1 MSLTYFPLL
10 SLTLGLASARPQLT
24 EVKSGSGS
32 QWLPPVQSGLPPN
45 FPDYGASD
53 RSNDISEVSFP
64 GSSSHQPSY
73 QGIQEVSYPGASSYQ
88 GSSVV
93 GRSSFYLP
101 TIESNT
107 GYNPGNLGSGSGYN
121 PGYPTISSLY
131 PSPGP
136 SYSPPSSSFPRPC
149 GSSSRR
155 CPLTQARSPCSSQI
169 LRRLTPSCGSSTSL
183 GSSRPIAR
191 PWRPLPATQTQGS
204 FSSWPL
210 TQGSF
215 SSWPL
220 TYGSGSSQSWGSASP
235 ASSIPL
241 PSVGASTSSSGC
253 GTGGCGK

>member
-1 MSLTYFPLL
+1 MSLTYFPVL
-10 SLTLGLASARPQLT
+10 SLTLGLASARPQVS

-45 FPDYGASD
+45 FPDYGAPD

-64 GSSSHQPSY
+64 GSSSYQPSY
-73 QGIQEVSYPGASSYQ
+73 QGIQEVSYPGASSNQ

-93 GRSSFYLP
+93 GRSSLYLP
-101 TIESNT
+101 TIDSNT

-121 PGYPTISSLY
+121 PGYPSISSLPASLY

-155 CPLTQARSPCSSQI
+155 CPLTQTRRPCSSQI

-183 GSSRPIAR
+183 GSRRHIAR

-204 FSSWPL
+204 FSSWPM
-210 TQGSF
+210 
-215 SSWPL
+215 
-220 TYGSGSSQSWGSASP
+220 TYGSGSSLSWGSTSQ

>member
-1 MSLTYFPLL
+1 MYLAYFPVL
-10 SLTLGLASARPQLT
+10 SLTLGLARARPQVS

-45 FPDYGASD
+45 FPDYGPSD

-64 GSSSHQPSY
+64 GSSSYQPSY
-73 QGIQEVSYPGASSYQ
+73 QGVQEVSFPSASSYQ

-101 TIESNT
+101 TFESNT
-107 GYNPGNLGSGSGYN
+107 GYNPG
-121 PGYPTISSLY
+121 YPAISSLPASLY
-131 PSPGP
+131 PSPGS
-136 SYSPPSSSFPRPC
+136 SYSPPFPRPC
-149 GSSSRR
+149 GSSRR

-169 LRRLTPSCGSSTSL
+169 LRRITPSCRSSTSL

-204 FSSWPL
+204 FSSWPM
-210 TQGSF
+210 
-215 SSWPL
+215 
-220 TYGSGSSQSWGSASP
+220 TYGSGSSLSWGSPSP
-235 ASSIPL
+235 ASSVPL